1 MGRIIEKLRK
11 DSVWMGIF
19 LGTIAPLLLFGLL
32 RLILFFIEQKTGKL
46 GVVSI
51 QKLLILSIIP
61 NLFILRYYLLKLKYD
76 LTGKGIVTVTFIIA
90 VIFAILEFTV

>member
-11 DSVWMGIF
+11 DSVWMGIL
-19 LGTIAPLLLFGLL
+19 LGTVAPLLLFGLL

>member
-1 MGRIIEKLRK
+1 MGRIVEKLRK

-19 LGTIAPLLLFGLL
+19 LGTVWTVQLFGLL
-32 RLILFFIEQKTGKL
+32 RLILFFIEQKTGKI

-51 QKLLILSIIP
+51 QKLLIISILT

-76 LTGKGIVTVTFIIA
+76 LTGRGIVTVTFIIA

>member
-1 MGRIIEKLRK
+1 MGRIVEKLRK

-19 LGTIAPLLLFGLL
+19 LGIVAPLLLFGLL
-32 RLILFFIEQKTGKL
+32 RLILFFIEQKTGKI

-51 QKLLILSIIP
+51 QKLLIISILP

-76 LTGKGIVTVTFIIA
+76 LTGRGIVTVTFIIA

>member
-1 MGRIIEKLRK
+1 MGRIVEKLRK

-19 LGTIAPLLLFGLL
+19 LGTVAPLLLFGLL
-32 RLILFFIEQKTGKL
+32 RLILFLLNKNRKNW
-46 GVVSI
+46 VVSI
-51 QKLLILSIIP
+51 QKLLIISILP

-76 LTGKGIVTVTFIIA
+76 LTGRGIVTVTFIIA